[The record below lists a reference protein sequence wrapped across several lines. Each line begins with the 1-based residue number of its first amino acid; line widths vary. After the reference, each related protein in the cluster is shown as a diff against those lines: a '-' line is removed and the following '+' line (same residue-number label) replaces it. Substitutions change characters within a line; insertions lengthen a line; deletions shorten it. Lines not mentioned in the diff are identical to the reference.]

1 MESNNFTIKFRGV
14 RGSYPVVSPKF
25 SEYGGNTS
33 CVEVNI
39 DGHLIIFDG
48 GTGIIRVGQELTRIS
63 HSDSM
68 VQKPKTVTILLSH
81 LHQDHIQ
88 GLNFFAP
95 FNNPNFKISVV
106 GLTTPDCSLSDNLKE
121 LVWGKSFPINFS
133 DLGAEIKTYSAV
145 ENKKIIINNNS
156 EFAQV
161 VPSETQTGEDD
172 IVVTVMKSNSHPQNG
187 VIVYRVSYQGKSVVY
202 ATDKESYVGSDKRMA
217 LFARKADVLIH
228 DSQYT
233 SEDYLSLTSSKQ
245 GFGHST
251 YDMAIET
258 AQVSQVKKLVFFHY
272 APNYDDNK
280 LRQIEHS
287 YSVKYPN
294 TICSKEGLEICL

>member
-1 MESNNFTIKFRGV
+1 METKEFKIKFRGV
-14 RGSYPVVSPKF
+14 RGSYPVVNRKF
-25 SEYGGNTS
+25 SEYGGDTS

-39 DGHLIIFDG
+39 NGHLIIFDA
-48 GTGIIRVGQELTRIS
+48 GTGIISLGEELKRVS
-63 HSDSM
+63 HIDEN
-68 VQKPKTVTILLSH
+68 VKKPKTVTILLSH

-95 FNNPNFKISVV
+95 FNNPEFNIAIF
-106 GLTTPDCSLSDNLKE
+106 GLTTPESTLKDDLKE
-121 LVWGKSFPINFS
+121 LVWGKSFPVNFP
-133 DLGAEIKTYSAV
+133 DLAANIKTENAI
-145 ENKKIIINNNS
+145 ENKKIIINDKE
-156 EFAQV
+156 EFAHY
-161 VPSETQTGEDD
+161 SDDESEDD
-172 IVVTVMKSNSHPQNG
+172 IVVTCMKSNSHPQNG
-187 VIVYRVSYQGKSVVY
+187 VIVYRVSYHGKSVVY

-217 LFARKADVLIH
+217 LFARKADILIH

-251 YDMAIET
+251 YEMAIET
-258 AQVSQVKKLVFFHY
+258 AQVSQVKQLVFYHY

-280 LRQIEHS
+280 LAKIENA

-294 TICSKEGLEICL
+294 TLCSKEGLEICL

>member
-1 MESNNFTIKFRGV
+1 METKEFKIKFRGV
-14 RGSYPVVSPKF
+14 RGSYPVVNPKF

-33 CVEVNI
+33 CVEINI
-39 DGHLIIFDG
+39 DGHLIILDA
-48 GTGIIRVGQELTRIS
+48 GTGIISLGEELKRIS
-63 HSDSM
+63 HIDDS
-68 VQKPKTVTILLSH
+68 VEKPKTVTILLSH

-95 FNNPNFKISVV
+95 FNNPDFNISIF
-106 GLTTPDCSLSDNLKE
+106 GLTTPDSTLQEDLKE
-121 LVWGKSFPINFS
+121 LVWGKSFPVNFS
-133 DLGAEIKTYSAV
+133 DLAANIKTENAL
-145 ENKKIIINNNS
+145 ENKKIIINDKT
-156 EFAQV
+156 EFA
-161 VPSETQTGEDD
+161 SYGEEQSDDD
-172 IVVTVMKSNSHPQNG
+172 IVVTCMKSNSHPQNG
-187 VIVYRVSYQGKSVVY
+187 VVVYRVSYQGKSVIY

-217 LFARKADVLIH
+217 LFARKADLLIH

-258 AQVSQVKKLVFFHY
+258 AQVSQVKQLIFYHY

-280 LRQIEHS
+280 LRKIENA

-294 TICSKEGLEICL
+294 TRCSKEGLEICL

>member
-1 MESNNFTIKFRGV
+1 M
-14 RGSYPVVSPKF
+14 
-25 SEYGGNTS
+25 
-33 CVEVNI
+33 
-39 DGHLIIFDG
+39 
-48 GTGIIRVGQELTRIS
+48 
-63 HSDSM
+63 
-68 VQKPKTVTILLSH
+68 
-81 LHQDHIQ
+81 
-88 GLNFFAP
+88 
-95 FNNPNFKISVV
+95 
-106 GLTTPDCSLSDNLKE
+106 
-121 LVWGKSFPINFS
+121 
-133 DLGAEIKTYSAV
+133 AEIQTHSAV

-161 VPSETQTGEDD
+161 VPSETEAKEDD
-172 IVVTVMKSNSHPQNG
+172 IVISVMKSNSHPQNG
-187 VIVYRVSYQGKSVVY
+187 VIVYRISYQGKSVVY

-217 LFARKADVLIH
+217 LFARKADLLIH

-251 YDMAIET
+251 YEMAIET

-280 LRQIEHS
+280 LRQIENS

>member
-1 MESNNFTIKFRGV
+1 MTMDNKDFKIKFRGV
-14 RGSYPVVSPKF
+14 RGSYPVVNPKF
-25 SEYGGNTS
+25 KEYGGNTS

-39 DGHLIIFDG
+39 NGHLIILDA
-48 GTGIIRVGQELTRIS
+48 GTGIIPLGEELTRIS
-63 HSDSM
+63 HIDET
-68 VQKPKTVTILLSH
+68 VEKPKTITVLLSH

-95 FNNPNFKISVV
+95 INVPDFKISIF
-106 GLTTPDCSLSDNLKE
+106 GLATPESTLLDDLKE
-121 LVWGKSFPINFS
+121 LVWGKSFPVNFS
-133 DLGAEIKTYSAV
+133 DLPSKIRVQNAL
-145 ENKKIIINNNS
+145 ENKKIIINDDM
-156 EFAQV
+156 EFASQG
-161 VPSETQTGEDD
+161 GEEQGGND
-172 IVVTVMKSNSHPQNG
+172 IVITCMKSNSHPQNG
-187 VIVYRVSYQGKSVVY
+187 VMVYKISCGGKSLVY

-251 YDMAIET
+251 YDMAVET
-258 AQVSQVKKLVFFHY
+258 AQVSQIKQLIFFHY

-280 LRQIEHS
+280 LSKIENT

-294 TICSKEGLEICL
+294 TVCSKEGLEICL

>member
-1 MESNNFTIKFRGV
+1 METKEFKIKFRGV

-33 CVEVNI
+33 CVEINI
-39 DGHLIIFDG
+39 NGHLIILDA
-48 GTGIIRVGQELTRIS
+48 GTGIISLGEELKRLS
-63 HSDSM
+63 HIDNTAK
-68 VQKPKTVTILLSH
+68 KPKTVTILLSH

-95 FNNPNFKISVV
+95 FNNSDFNIAIF
-106 GLTTPDCSLSDNLKE
+106 GLTTPDSTLCDDLKE
-121 LVWGKSFPINFS
+121 LVWGKSFPVNFS
-133 DLGAEIKTYSAV
+133 DLAANIKTENAV
-145 ENKKIIINNNS
+145 ENRKIIINDKT
-156 EFAQV
+156 EFA
-161 VPSETQTGEDD
+161 TYGEEQSKDD
-172 IVVTVMKSNSHPQNG
+172 IVVTCMKSNSHPQNG
-187 VIVYRVSYQGKSVVY
+187 VIVYRVSYHGKSVVY

-217 LFARKADVLIH
+217 LFARKADILIH

-251 YDMAIET
+251 YDMAVET
-258 AQVSQVKKLVFFHY
+258 AQVSQVKQLVFYHY

-280 LRQIEHS
+280 LSKIENT

-294 TICSKEGLEICL
+294 TLCAKEGLEICL